1 MTTPILHSREPLARL
16 VIAISGASG
25 MIGRAA
31 ARTLQQRGHEVKR
44 LVRRPAADAG
54 EISWDPTRGTIDI
67 AGLGGVDVVLHLGGE
82 TLAQRWT
89 AGARAR
95 ILESRTNSTLLLA
108 RTMGSMARRPPVLL
122 SASAVGIY
130 GSRGDEILDESSAA
144 GDGFL
149 ADVCKQWESATAPAA
164 AAGVRVVCFRMGVV
178 VSPRGGM
185 LAKLLP
191 VFRGGIGGRI
201 GDGRQWLSWIALT
214 DCVEAILL
222 LAGNANAHGVVNLV
236 SPNPVTNAEFTRI
249 LAHVVR
255 RPGFMTVPGAALRLA
270 LGEMARETVLASQ
283 RVVPRRLLEWGFEF
297 SAPTL
302 ESALRQELA
311 AGAVTRSAH

>member
-1 MTTPILHSREPLARL
+1 MTTPILHSHEPLTRL
-16 VIAISGASG
+16 VVAISGASG

-31 ARTLQQRGHEVKR
+31 ATAFQQRGHEVKR
-44 LVRRPAADAG
+44 LVRRRPADAG
-54 EISWDPTRGTIDI
+54 EIAWDPARGTIDV
-67 AGLGGVDVVLHLGGE
+67 AALVGVDVVLHLAGE

-89 AGARAR
+89 AAARAR

-108 RTMGSMARRPPVLL
+108 RTIGSMESRPTVLL

-130 GSRGDEILDESSAA
+130 GNRGDEILDESSAP
-144 GDGFL
+144 GSGFL
-149 ADVCKQWESATAPAA
+149 ADVCKQWESATEPAA

-178 VSPRGGM
+178 LSPRGGL
-185 LAKLLP
+185 LARLLP
-191 VFRGGIGGRI
+191 VFRAGIGGRI
-201 GDGRQWLSWIALT
+201 GDGRQWLSWMALT

-222 LAGNANAHGVVNLV
+222 LAGNASASGAVNLV
-236 SPNPVTNAEFTRI
+236 SPNPVTNAEFTRV
-249 LAHVVR
+249 LAHVLR
-255 RPGFMTVPGAALRLA
+255 RPGFIGVPRAALRLV

-283 RVVPRRLLEWGFEF
+283 RVAPRRLLEWDFEF

-311 AGAVTRSAH
+311 PREVTRSAR